1 MILLTT
7 DYGMKHYY
15 FWIPFCYVFSMRS
28 FQLHIEWLDKL
39 QTDPTGLLDDQMYRA
54 RMSNIK
60 HAVMK
65 AAIKSVLE
73 N

>member
-1 MILLTT
+1 
-7 DYGMKHYY
+7 
-15 FWIPFCYVFSMRS
+15 MRS

-54 RMSNIK
+54 LMSNIK